1 MDNKDFDEV
10 EDIFGTDLEENYDVP
25 VFEQQFN
32 SEDTINN
39 EETSTFDDNEIKEE
53 VPVYNDNTEF
63 DYSPV
68 IEENNNAS
76 TEDKEVD
83 DDLVNNQVTS
93 YETDSVASV
102 EPEPNYETNEEINY
116 GPVAPEV
123 NYEEEIIEHPDAV
136 VSLNN
141 KEEVENKEKSDDVT
155 PVNLKDNKSLKFVFV
170 VGIIILVA
178 IFLLPYIN
186 KLGI

>member
-25 VFEQQFN
+25 VFDPQTN
-32 SEDTINN
+32 NDDMTNN
-39 EETSTFDDNEIKEE
+39 EEVSTSNLEE

-102 EPEPNYETNEEINY
+102 EPEPNYEANEEVNY

-141 KEEVENKEKSDDVT
+141 KEEVENKEKSDDVP

>member
-25 VFEQQFN
+25 VFDPQTN
-32 SEDTINN
+32 NDDMTNN
-39 EETSTFDDNEIKEE
+39 EEVSTSNLEE

-102 EPEPNYETNEEINY
+102 EPEPNYETNEEVNY

-141 KEEVENKEKSDDVT
+141 KEEVENKEKSDDVP

>member
-25 VFEQQFN
+25 VFDPQTN
-32 SEDTINN
+32 NDDMTNN
-39 EETSTFDDNEIKEE
+39 EEVSNSNLEE
-53 VPVYNDNTEF
+53 VPVYNDNSTF
-63 DYSPV
+63 DDSPV

-102 EPEPNYETNEEINY
+102 EPEPNYEANEEVNY
-116 GPVAPEV
+116 GPVAPEA

-141 KEEVENKEKSDDVT
+141 KEEVDNKEKSDDVS